1 MFIRSGNLTRI
12 YRQKNFRF
20 TAQLA
25 DLVADM
31 EVDKVA
37 DKVADME
44 VDMVAAEVS
53 DMEVDKV
60 AEKVSDKKEKEK
72 ALLIGHLTVSKKSI
86 YRLLLLNAAIFN
98 INIEN
103 HLELRSNEANS
114 M

>member
-44 VDMVAAEVS
+44 VDMVADEVA
-53 DMEVDKV
+53 DMEV

-72 ALLIGHLTVSKKSI
+72 ALLIDHLTVSKKAYIVCCSSMLLFLTSI
-86 YRLLLLNAAIFN
+86 LKTI
-98 INIEN
+98 
-103 HLELRSNEANS
+103 
-114 M
+114 

>member
-37 DKVADME
+37 DKVADM
-44 VDMVAAEVS
+44 VADMFA
-53 DMEVDKV
+53 D
-60 AEKVSDKKEKEK
+60 
-72 ALLIGHLTVSKKSI
+72 IGYPSSSCQIGPKQTFPTQSLPD
-86 YRLLLLNAAIFN
+86 
-98 INIEN
+98 
-103 HLELRSNEANS
+103 LRVF
-114 M
+114 